1 MALHLTPDILVGT
14 YNLLRVTPP
23 FRLWHLPE
31 PEAISFVVGADPR
44 LRGYHSVTP
53 GANDHQIMLS
63 VNAISRLDTALPV
76 MAHEMIHLFQ
86 HIAGRLTKGGVHNA
100 DFHRLAARVCRH
112 HGFDPKAF

>member
-44 LRGYHSVTP
+44 LRG
-53 GANDHQIMLS
+53 
-63 VNAISRLDTALPV
+63 
-76 MAHEMIHLFQ
+76 
-86 HIAGRLTKGGVHNA
+86 
-100 DFHRLAARVCRH
+100 
-112 HGFDPKAF
+112 